1 MFTSMLI
8 CALHIYVFT
17 SGVLLLQLLVHV
29 SHDEKALG
37 KDERKIGTICLARSD
52 NYTSS
57 NFLERVCSP
66 ADGSMW

>member
-1 MFTSMLI
+1 M
-8 CALHIYVFT
+8 HVFI

-52 NYTSS
+52 IYTGIS
-57 NFLERVCSP
+57 FLEHVCSL
-66 ADGSMW
+66 ADDSMW